1 MIKFIKE
8 NVLGIAAVALLVN
21 GMSIIYMIRYTTYAL
36 IKIALTVGLLDSI
49 CSLVLLIIFAINYTR
64 KLFRDDEES

>member
-64 KLFRDDEES
+64 KLFRDDEEN